1 VRALPV
7 LLLLLLLLLPRRPAA
22 APAAAVVAGL
32 HGAVWRPLR
41 AAACLHLLRRLLV
54 GG

>member
-1 VRALPV
+1 M
-7 LLLLLLLLLPRRPAA
+7 LLLLLPRLPA

-32 HGAVWRPLR
+32 HGAVGRPLR
-41 AAACLHLLRRLLV
+41 AAACLHLLWRLLV